1 MKRLLAA
8 LLLAITAQ
16 GFAQESVF
24 GHWAGVIGPGQL
36 DLGINVSIQGS
47 EEAPEATIDIPVQGL
62 FDYPLTEVVARDGS
76 FSALMPGIPGDPRLE
91 ASLGE
96 DGLNGTFS
104 QSGATF
110 ELVLERSEGPAGLN
124 RPQEPELPLPYY
136 TEEVT
141 VVSPAG
147 DVTLA
152 GTLTLPEGDGPFTA
166 VLFITGSGPQD
177 RDEALFGHR
186 PFFVLSDLLTRAGYA
201 TLRLD
206 DRGVGGSGGDDAQAT
221 YEDMAADGI
230 AAVEFLAAR
239 DEIAG
244 VGLLGHSQGG
254 YLAPVIAQTADVDFI
269 ISLAGPAVSGE
280 EVLLLQNRL
289 IIESSVP
296 AGVPAEQVEA
306 AVQMQLGFLEG
317 FFGLLRAGDIEGAR
331 GAVTEMVKMQ
341 LGSNHGLT
349 EEEFAELVEAQADA
363 NTSPSMV
370 SFMTFDPQPSLRQTT
385 VPFLAVYGGLDVQVD
400 AVQSSGPLEEA
411 LTAAG
416 NGDFSIVVIDDMNHS
431 LQPAV
436 TGSLDEYPLIETT
449 VHEELIALLPEWL
462 DARFAD

>member
-8 LLLAITAQ
+8 LLLAITAH
-16 GFAQESVF
+16 GFAQEGVF
-24 GHWAGVIGPGQL
+24 GHWTGVIGPDQL
-36 DLGINVSIQGS
+36 DLGINVNIQGS

-62 FDYPLTEVVARDGS
+62 FDFPLEEVVVQDGS

-91 ASLGE
+91 ASLAEGV
-96 DGLNGTFS
+96 LAGTFS

-136 TEEVT
+136 TEEVA

-147 DVTLA
+147 GVTLA
-152 GTLTLPEGDGPFTA
+152 GTLTVPDGEGPFTA

-186 PFFVLSDLLTRAGYA
+186 PFFVLSDLLTRAGYV

-206 DRGVGGSGGDDAQAT
+206 DRGVGGSEGDDSQAS
-221 YEDMAADGI
+221 YEDMAADGV
-230 AAVEFLAAR
+230 AAVEFLTAR
-239 DEIAG
+239 DEVAQ

-254 YLAPVIAQTADVDFI
+254 YLAPVIAQEADVDFI

-280 EVLLLQNRL
+280 DVLLLQNRL

-296 AGVPAEQVEA
+296 DGVPAEQVEA
-306 AVQMQLGFLEG
+306 AVQMQLGFLEQL
-317 FFGLLRAGDIEGAR
+317 FELLHAGDIEAAR
-331 GAVTEMVKMQ
+331 ATVADTVRVQ
-341 LGSNHGLT
+341 LGSNHGLS
-349 EEEFAELVEAQADA
+349 EEEFEAVVAAQVEA

-370 SFMTFDPQPSLRQTT
+370 SFMTFDPQPSLRETT

-400 AVQSSGPLEEA
+400 AAQSSGPLEEA

-416 NGDFSIVVIDDMNHS
+416 NSDFSIVVIDDMNHI